1 MVYPK
6 QFEERAFFDALSISP
21 LVSTRSISELVG
33 CGVRAAEKRLKKL
46 KKASVVRTVS
56 LCLIGK

>member
-21 LVSTRSISELVG
+21 PVSTRSISERVG
-33 CGVRAAEKRLKKL
+33 CGVRAAEK
-46 KKASVVRTVS
+46 
-56 LCLIGK
+56 